1 MTPRQLPRLNP
12 RVLTVFL
19 IVGLPVLALG
29 VMVILWQG
37 QARLTASQGE
47 HLSQVAQQVA
57 SAVDAYVFRRILDV
71 SLVGRTPDLR
81 AEAARGSVQP
91 RGTDE
96 AARRAR
102 QSPDALTD
110 NAASRYLADLVAHD
124 RIYREALLTD
134 RYGRV
139 VAASH
144 HTDVTFVGDEDWWRS
159 AAEDGQRGGVTITD
173 VRWDEATRT
182 HVLDVAVPVEAAGTE
197 SLAGVLRVIVDSRE
211 LLALVGGVSL
221 GSTGEAVLLRDNG
234 SIVFSR
240 HTTDP
245 NARFFARD
253 QLVARLGA
261 LRDLGPDAGTFL
273 TAMAGDT
280 ARVVGLA
287 TCQLGLSYPNLG
299 WIVAV
304 SQAED
309 ELLAP
314 VRSLGWYLLLLVAL
328 LAAMVLGVALYFSMR
343 LAVPTDEI
351 APLHLVDHPVVG
363 HLGDEEVEPS
373 QPRQA

>member
-1 MTPRQLPRLNP
+1 MTPRHLPRLNP

-19 IVGLPVLALG
+19 IVGLPILALG
-29 VMVILWQG
+29 VMVVLWQG

-81 AEAARGSVQP
+81 AEAARGSEEP
-91 RGTDE
+91 LTSDE
-96 AARRAR
+96 ATRRAR
-102 QSPDALTD
+102 QSPDVLAA
-110 NAASRYLADLVAHD
+110 NAASRYLADLIAHD
-124 RIYREALLTD
+124 RVYREALLTD
-134 RYGRV
+134 RYGRI

-144 HTDVTFVGDEDWWRS
+144 RTDVTFVGDQDWWRS
-159 AAEDGQRGGVTITD
+159 AAEDGERGGVSITD
-173 VRWDEATRT
+173 VRWDETTRT
-182 HVLDVAVPVEAAGTE
+182 HVLEIAVPVEAPGRDT
-197 SLAGVLRVIVDSRE
+197 LAGVLRVVVDSRE

-221 GSTGEAVLLRDNG
+221 GSTGDAVLLRTNG

-240 HTTDP
+240 RTSDP

-253 QLVARLGA
+253 QLVARLDA

-273 TAMAGDT
+273 TATAGDT
-280 ARVVGLA
+280 SRVVGLA
-287 TCQLGLSYPNLG
+287 SCQLGLSYPNLG

-314 VRSLGWYLLLLVAL
+314 VRSLGWYLLLLVVL

-343 LAVPTDEI
+343 LAVPTDEV
-351 APLHLVDHPVVG
+351 APLHLVEHPVVG
-363 HLGDEEVEPS
+363 HLGDEEAEEPAS
-373 QPRQA
+373 RRA

>member
-1 MTPRQLPRLNP
+1 MGSRHLRLNP

-19 IVGLPVLALG
+19 IVGLPLLALG

-57 SAVDAYVFRRILDV
+57 SAVDAYVFRRTLDV

-81 AEAARGSVQP
+81 AEAARGSAQP
-91 RGTDE
+91 FSNE
-96 AARRAR
+96 ESARRAR
-102 QSPDALTD
+102 SWPDAVWDT
-110 NAASRYLADLVAHD
+110 AASRYLADLVVHD

-144 HTDVTFVGDEDWWRS
+144 RADIAFVGDEDWWKS
-159 AAEDGQRGGVTITD
+159 AAENGQRGGVSITD
-173 VRWDEATRT
+173 VRWDEVTRT
-182 HVLDVAVPVEAAGTE
+182 HILEVAVPVEAPDAET
-197 SLAGVLRVIVDSRE
+197 LAGILKVVVDSRE

-221 GSTGEAVLLRDNG
+221 GSTGDAVLLRDNG

-240 HTTDP
+240 HTSDP

-253 QLVARLGA
+253 ALVARLDA
-261 LRDLGPDAGTFL
+261 LRDLGPDAGTFF
-273 TAMAGDT
+273 TSTAGDT
-280 ARVVGLA
+280 LRVVGLA
-287 TCQLGLSYPNLG
+287 SSQLGLSYPNLG

-314 VRSLGWYLLLLVAL
+314 VRSLGWYLLLLVVL

-343 LAVPTDEI
+343 LAVPTDEV

-363 HLGDEEVEPS
+363 HVGDEEEPVA
-373 QPRQA
+373 PRRA

>member
-1 MTPRQLPRLNP
+1 MTSRHLPRLNP

-19 IVGLPVLALG
+19 IVGLPILALG
-29 VMVILWQG
+29 VMVVLWQG

-71 SLVGRTPDLR
+71 SLIGRTPDLR
-81 AEAARGSVQP
+81 AEAARGSEQP
-91 RGTDE
+91 LTSDE
-96 AARRAR
+96 ATRRAR
-102 QSPDALTD
+102 LSPDVLAA
-110 NAASRYLADLVAHD
+110 NAASRYLADLIAHD
-124 RIYREALLTD
+124 RVYREALLTD
-134 RYGRV
+134 RHGRV

-144 HTDVTFVGDEDWWRS
+144 RTDVTFVGDQDWWLS
-159 AAEDGQRGGVTITD
+159 AAEDGERGGVSITD

-182 HVLDVAVPVEAAGTE
+182 HVLEVAVPVEAPGRDA
-197 SLAGVLRVIVDSRE
+197 LAGVLRVVVDSRE

-221 GSTGEAVLLRDNG
+221 GSTGDAVLLRTNG

-240 HTTDP
+240 RTSDP

-253 QLVARLGA
+253 QLVARLDA

-280 ARVVGLA
+280 SRVVGLA
-287 TCQLGLSYPNLG
+287 SCQLGLSYPNLG

-314 VRSLGWYLLLLVAL
+314 VRSLGWYLLLLVVL

-343 LAVPTDEI
+343 LAVPTDEV
-351 APLHLVDHPVVG
+351 APLHLVEHPVVG
-363 HLGDEEVEPS
+363 HLGDQEAEEPAS
-373 QPRQA
+373 RRA

>member
-1 MTPRQLPRLNP
+1 MGSRHLRLNP

-19 IVGLPVLALG
+19 IVGLPILALG

-57 SAVDAYVFRRILDV
+57 SAVDTYVFRRILDI

-81 AEAARGSVQP
+81 AEAARGSAQP
-91 RGTDE
+91 FSNE
-96 AARRAR
+96 ESARRAR
-102 QSPDALTD
+102 SWPDAVWDT
-110 NAASRYLADLVAHD
+110 AASRYLADLVVHD

-134 RYGRV
+134 RYGRI

-144 HTDVTFVGDEDWWRS
+144 RADIAFVGDEDWWKS
-159 AAEDGQRGGVTITD
+159 AAESGQRGGVSITD

-182 HVLDVAVPVEAAGTE
+182 HILEVAVPVEAPDTE
-197 SLAGVLRVIVDSRE
+197 TLAGVLKVVVDSRE

-221 GSTGEAVLLRDNG
+221 GSTGDAVLLRDNG
-234 SIVFSR
+234 SVVFSR
-240 HTTDP
+240 RTSDP

-253 QLVARLGA
+253 ALVARLDA
-261 LRDLGPDAGTFL
+261 LRDLGPDAGTFF
-273 TAMAGDT
+273 TSAAGDT
-280 ARVVGLA
+280 SRVVGLA
-287 TCQLGLSYPNLG
+287 SSQLGLSYPNLG

-314 VRSLGWYLLLLVAL
+314 VRSLGWYLLLLVVL

-343 LAVPTDEI
+343 LAVPTDEV

-363 HLGDEEVEPS
+363 HVGDEEEPAA
-373 QPRQA
+373 PHRA